1 MGAAV
6 ADSKTAGRQSTG
18 VRAGTILSAAP
29 NGSECGMS
37 ESTVP
42 ESLRLA
48 AAVAWRVL
56 VVGTAAVVVA
66 YVVAQLRIIA
76 IPCFV
81 AVLLA
86 TQLSPLVDRLE
97 ARWLP
102 RWVAAMLA
110 LLLGLT
116 VVAGLTAA
124 LVGTVIADFDRLDV
138 DFEGGI
144 QEVGDFLVDRLE
156 IPREDVDN
164 AIDDL
169 LDNLRNNTGTILGGV
184 FSGASVAIE
193 LAAGAILAVVVLF
206 FALKDGRNMWQWGL
220 RLVPESRRT
229 DISLIGQQAWSILG
243 HYFRGTATVAFC
255 DATFIGI
262 ALLIIGVPLV
272 LPLVVLTFFASFIPI
287 VGAVAAGIVAILVA
301 LVSEGFTDAVLVGV
315 AVLAVQQFEGNVV
328 APVLVGR
335 QVSLHPMVVI
345 LSVTTG
351 AIVWGVL
358 GAAIAVPIV
367 AVATG
372 LVEYIAARPLE
383 DAIDPEA
390 EAPAGAT

>member
-1 MGAAV
+1 M
-6 ADSKTAGRQSTG
+6 
-18 VRAGTILSAAP
+18 P
-29 NGSECGMS
+29 

-42 ESLRLA
+42 DPLRLA
-48 AAVAWRVL
+48 AAIAWRVL
-56 VVGTAAVVVA
+56 IVGAAIVIVA

-81 AVLLA
+81 ALLLA

-102 RWVAAMLA
+102 RWIAALLA

-138 DFEGGI
+138 DFEGGV
-144 QEVGDFLVDRLE
+144 QEVGDFLVERLD

-164 AIDDL
+164 TIDDL
-169 LDNLRNNTGTILGGV
+169 LDNLRNNTGTIMGGV

-193 LAAGAILAVVVLF
+193 LAAGVILAVVVLF
-206 FALKDGRNMWQWGL
+206 FALKDGRKMWRWSL
-220 RLVPESRRT
+220 RLVPEPRRT
-229 DISLIGQQAWSILG
+229 DARLVGLQAWSILG

-372 LVEYIAARPLE
+372 LVEYFNARPLAE
-383 DAIDPEA
+383 EAIDPE
-390 EAPAGAT
+390 EGAPAGAT

>member
-1 MGAAV
+1 M
-6 ADSKTAGRQSTG
+6 
-18 VRAGTILSAAP
+18 P
-29 NGSECGMS
+29 

-42 ESLRLA
+42 EPLRLA

-56 VVGTAAVVVA
+56 IVGAAAVVIA

-102 RWVAAMLA
+102 RWIAALLA

-383 DAIDPEA
+383 EAIDPEA